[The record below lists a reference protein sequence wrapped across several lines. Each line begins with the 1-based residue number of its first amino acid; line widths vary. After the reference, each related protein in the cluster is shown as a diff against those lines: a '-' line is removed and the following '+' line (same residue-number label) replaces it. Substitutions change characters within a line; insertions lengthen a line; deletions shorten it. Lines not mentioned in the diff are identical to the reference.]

1 MINSFSD
8 EYKTQWWLY
17 ISIGIRDLI
26 LGLSIGIFLG
36 ICFIFFP
43 HRSHRYVDRYRVTCL
58 VLGSLMCTTGIAK
71 IAISGAGFLSTLTL
85 AFISI
90 TGWKIL
96 SHKFDVLTLI

>member
-43 HRSHRYVDRYRVTCL
+43 HRSHVGILCL
-58 VLGSLMCTTGIAK
+58 LFFTIFYYYSFAIISFSL
-71 IAISGAGFLSTLTL
+71 SLSLSIYL
-85 AFISI
+85 SIYLLLYFIY
-90 TGWKIL
+90 
-96 SHKFDVLTLI
+96 HC